1 MLAHYSIGSTMVLKK
16 SYLFASVITILVI
29 AWVISGQF
37 GTSEVENAETVAAH
51 TTVSSS
57 LPHVRAKVFTA
68 KTKTTEVLIRGR
80 TEAVRKVQVRTEAAG
95 AVVRTPF
102 EKGSS
107 VKEGDVLCELSLNAR
122 DARMAEAEALMR
134 QRWLEF
140 DASQKLAAK
149 GHRSETKV
157 ASARAAYDAAR
168 AQVKQRE
175 VELANTRVTAPFDGI
190 YEARLVEAGDYMK
203 VGDACATLIDLDPFL
218 VVGQVSEIEVSAFHI
233 GDPGTAILV
242 TGEVVHGKIR
252 FVGRSADEATRT
264 FRIELEVPNEE
275 HKLRD
280 GVTAQISVPSR
291 KIMAHLIPPSV
302 LTLSDDGVVGVRTLN
317 SEKEVQFEAVTILD
331 DGAAGIWVGG
341 LTNQVTII
349 TTGQEFVTTG
359 QEVNVT
365 YEPTAEAKL

>member
-1 MLAHYSIGSTMVLKK
+1 MVSQFSIGSKMVLKK
-16 SYLFASVITILVI
+16 SYLFASVITVLVI
-29 AWVISGQF
+29 AWVLSGQF
-37 GTSEVENAETVAAH
+37 GTAEVETEEATAAH
-51 TTVSSS
+51 TTVGSS
-57 LPHVRAKVFTA
+57 LPHVQAKVFTA
-68 KTKTTEVLIRGR
+68 KTKTTEVLIRGK
-80 TEAVRKVQVRTEAAG
+80 TEAVRKVQVRTEADG

-102 EKGSS
+102 EKGAN
-107 VKEGDVLCELSLNAR
+107 VKEGDILCELSLNAR

-149 GHRSETKV
+149 GHRSETQV

-175 VELANTRVTAPFDGI
+175 VELANTRITAPFDGI
-190 YEARLVEAGDYMK
+190 YESRQVEAGDYMR

-218 VVGQVSEIEVSAFHI
+218 VVGQVSEIEVSAFHM

-242 TGEVVHGKIR
+242 TGEVVRGTIR
-252 FVGRSADEATRT
+252 FVGKSADDATRT
-264 FRIELEVPNEE
+264 FRVELEVPNEN

-291 KIMAHLIPPSV
+291 KVMAHLIPPSV
-302 LTLSDDGVVGVRTLN
+302 LTLNDDGVVGVRTLN
-317 SEKEVQFEAVTILD
+317 NNKEVQFEAITILD
-331 DGAAGIWVGG
+331 DGATGIWVGG
-341 LTNQVTII
+341 LTEQVSII
-349 TTGQEFVTTG
+349 TSGQEFVTSG
-359 QEVNVT
+359 QKVDVS

>member
-1 MLAHYSIGSTMVLKK
+1 MVSQFSIGSKMVLKK
-16 SYLFASVITILVI
+16 SYLFASVITVLVI
-29 AWVISGQF
+29 AWVLSGQF
-37 GTSEVENAETVAAH
+37 GTAEVETEEAAAAH
-51 TTVSSS
+51 TTVGSS
-57 LPHVRAKVFTA
+57 LPHVQAKVFTA
-68 KTKTTEVLIRGR
+68 KTKTTEVLIRGK
-80 TEAVRKVQVRTEAAG
+80 TEAVRKVQVRTEADG

-102 EKGSS
+102 EKGAN
-107 VKEGDVLCELSLNAR
+107 VKEGDILCELSLNAR

-149 GHRSETKV
+149 GHRSETQV

-175 VELANTRVTAPFDGI
+175 VELANTRITAPFDGI
-190 YEARLVEAGDYMK
+190 YESRQVEAGDYMR

-218 VVGQVSEIEVSAFHI
+218 VVGQVSEIEVSSFHM

-242 TGEVVHGKIR
+242 TGEVVRGTIR
-252 FVGRSADEATRT
+252 FVGKSADDATRT
-264 FRIELEVPNEE
+264 FRVELEVPNEN

-291 KIMAHLIPPSV
+291 KVMAHLIPPSV
-302 LTLSDDGVVGVRTLN
+302 LTLNDDGVVGVRTLN
-317 SEKEVQFEAVTILD
+317 NNKEVQFEAITILD
-331 DGAAGIWVGG
+331 DGATGIWVGG
-341 LTNQVTII
+341 LTEQVSII
-349 TTGQEFVTTG
+349 TSGQEFVTSG
-359 QEVNVT
+359 QKVDVS